1 METSAP
7 GLRQRMAGLHAG
19 AGVLAGWLLYAIFIT
34 GGISYFREELTQWL
48 RPELPARPAVLD
60 QAAAAQRAL
69 ATLAQQAAG
78 ADQWQIDLPGPRH
91 NVIDASWERN
101 GDRERALLSP
111 ADGAVLHPRAT
122 HGGEFFYYFHFSL
135 HYLPGTLGRWIVGL
149 CAMMALVVLISGVI
163 VHRRIFSDFFT
174 FRPGKGQRSWLD
186 AHNISSV
193 VGLPFYVMIV
203 YTGLVTLM
211 LTYMPWGAVAAFGQQ
226 QARPAMAQAMQARF
240 ETPERTGVMVPPAAL
255 APLMAQAAARW
266 GDGGIGRVIVSHP
279 GDAASRVAIVRGDGG
294 RISVA
299 PAYLLFDA
307 VSGALLDQ
315 RTHSGPALT
324 TWGTAYGL
332 HLGRYA
338 DPALRWLY
346 FGSSMLGAAMVATGL
361 VLWTVKRRSK
371 PGTSSAWL
379 RFTQAGNA
387 ACVAGLP
394 MAVAAFLLA
403 NRLLPQGLDGRA
415 QWEVHGFF
423 LCWSAAALYCGFR
436 GGAAAWRG
444 LWWLGAA
451 LWFALPVLDAGL
463 PDRPASALFISFD
476 TAFVAVG
483 LLCLHLGWRTRAA
496 TR

>member
-1 METSAP
+1 MEASTP
-7 GLRQRMAGLHAG
+7 GLRQRMAGLHAW

-78 ADQWQIDLPGPRH
+78 ADRWQIDLPGPRH
-91 NVIDASWERN
+91 NVIDASWES
-101 GDRERALLSP
+101 GDHRERAPLST
-111 ADGAVLHPRAT
+111 ADGAALHPRAT
-122 HGGEFFYYFHFSL
+122 HGGEFFYYFHFAL
-135 HYLPGTLGRWIVGL
+135 HYLPDTLGRWIVGL

-174 FRPGKGQRSWLD
+174 FRPGKG
-186 AHNISSV
+186 
-193 VGLPFYVMIV
+193 
-203 YTGLVTLM
+203 
-211 LTYMPWGAVAAFGQQ
+211 
-226 QARPAMAQAMQARF
+226 PAMAQAMQARF
-240 ETPERTGVMVPPAAL
+240 ETPERTGVMAPPAPL

-266 GDGGIGRVIVSHP
+266 GDGSIGRVIVSHP

-299 PAYLLFDA
+299 PAYLLFDG
-307 VSGALLDQ
+307 VSGALLNEGA
-315 RTHSGPALT
+315 HSGPALT

-371 PGTSSAWL
+371 PGISLAWL
-379 RFTQAGNA
+379 LFTQAGNA

-394 MAVAAFLLA
+394 LSVGVFLLA
-403 NRLLPQGLDGRA
+403 NRLLPLGLVNRE
-415 QWEVHGFF
+415 QWEVHSFF
-423 LCWSAAALYCGFR
+423 LGWGAAAVYSGWR
-436 GGAAAWRG
+436 GGVAAWRG
-444 LWWLGAA
+444 LWWLGAV
-451 LWFALPVLDAGL
+451 LWMALPLLDVS
-463 PDRPASALFISFD
+463 PPNRPASALFISFD

-483 LLCLHLGWRTRAA
+483 LLCLYLGWRTRAA
-496 TR
+496 MR

>member
-1 METSAP
+1 METRAP
-7 GLRQRMAGLHAG
+7 GLRQHMAGLHAW

-48 RPELPARPAVLD
+48 RPELPSRPTVLD

-78 ADQWQIDLPGPRH
+78 AERWQIDLPGPRH
-91 NVIDASWERN
+91 NVIDASWES
-101 GDRERALLSP
+101 GDHRERALLSP

-193 VGLPFYVMIV
+193 LGLPFYLMIV

-240 ETPERTGVMVPPAAL
+240 ETPERTDVMVPPAPL
-255 APLMAQAAARW
+255 APLMAQATARW
-266 GDGGIGRVIVSHP
+266 GDGSIGRVIVTHP

-299 PAYLLFDA
+299 PAYVLFDGA
-307 VSGALLDQ
+307 SGALLDE
-315 RTHSGPALT
+315 RAHSGPALT
-324 TWGTAYGL
+324 AWGAAYGL

-371 PGTSSAWL
+371 ATTSLAWL

-394 MAVAAFLLA
+394 VAVAVFLLS
-403 NRLLPQGLDGRA
+403 NRLLPLGLANRE

-423 LCWSAAALYCGFR
+423 LCWSATAVYSGWR

-444 LWWLGAA
+444 LWWLGAM
-451 LWFALPVLDAGL
+451 LWMALPLLDASL
-463 PDRPASALFISFD
+463 PSLPSSALFVSFD

-483 LLCLHLGWRTRAA
+483 LLCLHLGWRTGA
-496 TR
+496 TTR